1 MHSINLSYD
10 TAGELKRAAAFHQ
23 SGRLEKAGFI
33 YSKILSFDPHNSD
46 ALHLSGVI
54 AHQQGNNHKAVFLIK
69 RAIDIYSQEPVYY
82 YNLGNALKGAG
93 FFYEAIE
100 SYKQAVNLKPDY
112 VEAYNNLGVLY
123 NEQNRQDEAVFCYQ
137 KALQIN
143 QNYIEAVSNLGKA
156 YADMGRSDEAVECY
170 YRAVRIAP
178 DCAAIYSNA
187 GSILQSLGMLNKAEF
202 FFRKALE
209 IKPDFGEVFNDLG
222 TVLRDRGKIDEAE
235 HCYKKAVDI
244 MPHEPEAYNN
254 LGNLYK
260 VRGFL
265 DAATNC
271 YKKALDID
279 YNFTEAHYNLGNVF
293 NKKGEYERALSCYR
307 KALQLNPC
315 HANALNML
323 VRLLQQECA
332 WDELKEPLARLSS
345 LTEKALKQCE
355 TAPAMPFLTFSVNSE
370 PEYNYRIARSWAS
383 RIQKSVS
390 GLSSGVVF
398 NFKQRK
404 LFKKRIRVAYLS
416 SDFKNHATAHLM
428 LSLFG
433 LHDRERFE
441 IFCYSYGSD
450 DGSIYRKKIQRDS
463 DYFIDISTLS
473 HAEAANRIYADR
485 IDILVDLKGYTE
497 GGKLEISGFHPA
509 PLQVSYLGFPGTT
522 GADFFEYIIT
532 DRIVTPPSQRKFFS
546 EEFVYMPHSYQ
557 VNDNRQEISA
567 ELFDRGGQGLPDD
580 KFVFCSF
587 NAHYKI
593 EPVIFGAWMRILE
606 QVPGSVLWLL
616 RGSAGFRLNIRRE
629 AEKRGVDADRLIFAA
644 KLPKNRHLA
653 RLRLADLALDT
664 RTVNGHTTTSDALWA
679 GVPVITLQGSHFASR
694 VSSSLLFAIGLPE
707 LVAYRL
713 DDYESIAVN
722 LALNP
727 LTLGNVRREL
737 EDNRFTKPL
746 FDTSDF
752 VKNLEAAYLKMWK
765 IYTAGENP
773 RQI

>member
-1 MHSINLSYD
+1 M
-10 TAGELKRAAAFHQ
+10 HQ
-23 SGRLEKAGFI
+23 SGRLEEAVCI
-33 YSKILSFDPHNSD
+33 YSRILSYSPHNSD

-69 RAIDIYSQEPVYY
+69 RAIDIYSQEPAYY

-93 FFYEAIE
+93 FFCEALK
-100 SYKQAVNLKPDY
+100 SYKHALKLNPDY
-112 VEAYNNLGVLY
+112 AEAYNNLGVVY
-123 NEQNRQDEAVFCYQ
+123 NEQNKQDEALICYQ
-137 KALQIN
+137 KAAQIN
-143 QNYIEAVSNLGKA
+143 PDYIEAVCNLGKT
-156 YADMGRSDEAVECY
+156 YADMRKVKEAFGCYSRAVE
-170 YRAVRIAP
+170 IAP
-178 DCAAIYSNA
+178 GCATIHSTA
-187 GSILQSLGMLNKAEF
+187 GSIMQGLGMLSKAEIF
-202 FFRKALE
+202 LKKALG
-209 IKPDFGEVFNDLG
+209 IKPDFGEALNDLG
-222 TVLRDRGKIDEAE
+222 TVLRDQGKIDAAE
-235 HCYKKAVDI
+235 QCYRKAIAI

-254 LGNLYK
+254 LGTLHK
-260 VRGFL
+260 RRGFL
-265 DAATNC
+265 DDAADC
-271 YKKALDID
+271 YQRALKID
-279 YNFTEAHYNLGNVF
+279 YNFSESHYNLGNVF
-293 NKKGEYERALSCYR
+293 NKKGEYESALSCYR
-307 KALQLNPC
+307 EALRFNPC
-315 HANALNML
+315 HPNALNML

-332 WDELKEPLARLSS
+332 WDELKDPLARLSS
-345 LTEKALKQCE
+345 LTERALEQGE
-355 TAPAMPFLTFSVNSE
+355 TAPAMPFLTFSISSE
-370 PEYNYRIARSWAS
+370 PEYNYRVARSWAS

-390 GLSSGVVF
+390 GLSSRVVF

-450 DGSIYRKKIQRDS
+450 DGSIYRKKIQSDS
-463 DYFIDISTLS
+463 DYFIDIRTLS

-497 GGKLEISGFHPA
+497 GGNLEISGFHPA

-532 DRIVTPPSQRKFFS
+532 DRIVTPPCQRKFFS
-546 EEFVYMPHSYQ
+546 EKIVYMPHSYQ

-567 ELFDRGGQGLPDD
+567 ELFDRCGQGLPDD

-587 NAHYKI
+587 NTHYKI

-606 QVPGSVLWLL
+606 QIPGSVLWLL
-616 RGSAGFRLNIRRE
+616 RGSARFRLNIRRE
-629 AEKRGVDADRLIFAA
+629 AEKRRIDSGRLIFAA
-644 KLPKNRHLA
+644 KLPKDQHLA
-653 RLRLADLALDT
+653 RLKLADLALDT

-707 LVAYRL
+707 LVAYSL
-713 DDYESIAVN
+713 DDYESIAVS

-727 LTLGNVRREL
+727 LTIGHVRREL
-737 EDNRFTKPL
+737 EHNRFTKPL
-746 FDTSDF
+746 FDTSGF
-752 VKNLEAAYLKMWK
+752 VKNLEAVYIKMWK
-765 IYTAGENP
+765 IYTAGENT